1 MGVNAQLSSI
11 SDVFYQG
18 AFTTYILCLLVSLY
32 YYGLISEILRKQ
44 NQAKT
49 TTEQAAVSRNSTGTI
64 TKAKNRVSTQSRKAH
79 RSSSIVR
86 FLLFLGLVLHAASW
100 TIRGIA
106 VSRFPLGNLYEYSVA
121 FALVAMIICAI
132 LVARER
138 RNITLV
144 PWFLTPTLLLMF
156 YAAARL
162 YAEAAPVVPALQ
174 SNWIPIHV
182 TTVIFGASIGLTS
195 GVGSLLYLLRVW
207 EEKSNLK
214 FLSFLVR
221 PLPSADKLD
230 ALAYRSAIAALPTF
244 GLGVKFGAIWAESAW
259 GRFWGWDPKE
269 AVSFMTWVLYAAY
282 LHARATPSWGPE
294 KAAFVNLLAFATMIF
309 NLFFINMVV
318 SGLHSYAGLNKTRRF
333 IRSAAAR
340 RCCPARAGFRGESA
354 GARRRRRWDSRCW
367 QRRHR

>member
-1 MGVNAQLSSI
+1 MGANAQLSSI

-18 AFTTYILCLLVSLY
+18 AFITYILCLLVSLY

-49 TTEQAAVSRNSTGTI
+49 ATEQAVVSGNSTGTI
-64 TKAKNRVSTQSRKAH
+64 TKAKNGVSTQSRKAH

-121 FALVAMIICAI
+121 FALVAIIICAI

-174 SNWIPIHV
+174 SNRIPIHI

-230 ALAYRSAIAALPTF
+230 ALAYRFAIAALPTF
-244 GLGVKFGAIWAESAW
+244 GLEVIFGAIWAESA
-259 GRFWGWDPKE
+259 
-269 AVSFMTWVLYAAY
+269 
-282 LHARATPSWGPE
+282 
-294 KAAFVNLLAFATMIF
+294 
-309 NLFFINMVV
+309 
-318 SGLHSYAGLNKTRRF
+318 
-333 IRSAAAR
+333 
-340 RCCPARAGFRGESA
+340 
-354 GARRRRRWDSRCW
+354 
-367 QRRHR
+367 